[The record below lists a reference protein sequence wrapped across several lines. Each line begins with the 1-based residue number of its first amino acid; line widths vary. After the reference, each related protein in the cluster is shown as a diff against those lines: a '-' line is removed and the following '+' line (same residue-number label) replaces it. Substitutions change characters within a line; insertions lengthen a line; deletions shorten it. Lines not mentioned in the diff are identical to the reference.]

1 MNSFALKLFDDKFR
15 NENVKLIAGVDE
27 AGRGPLAGPVV
38 AASVIFDS
46 DVYIEGI
53 NDSKKLSEKE
63 RTRLFNII
71 TEKSLSFSYSI
82 IQPDEIDK
90 INILQASLLAMKQSI
105 NKLQIQP
112 DLILIDGNKSFEH
125 SIKSK
130 TIVKGDAKSFSIAA
144 ASIIAKVIRDE
155 IMINL
160 SNNFPIYNWSK
171 NKGYPTKEH
180 IQTIRKYGYTPI
192 HRKTFLKKILT
203 QEQLSQRL
211 TNKFL

>member
-1 MNSFALKLFDDKFR
+1 MNSFALKLFDDQFR

-38 AASVIFDS
+38 AAAVLFDS

-112 DLILIDGNKSFEH
+112 NLILIDGNKSFEH
-125 SIKSK
+125 SIKSEA
-130 TIVKGDAKSFSIAA
+130 IVKGDAKSFSIAA

-180 IQTIRKYGYTPI
+180 IQTIRKYGYTSI
-192 HRKTFLKKILT
+192 HRKTFLKKILP
-203 QEQLSQRL
+203 QEQL
-211 TNKFL
+211 NFL

>member
-1 MNSFALKLFDDKFR
+1 MDSFALKLFDDQFR
-15 NENVKLIAGVDE
+15 NEQVKLIAGVDE

-38 AASVIFDS
+38 AASVIFNS

-53 NDSKKLSEKE
+53 NDSKKLTEKE

-71 TEKSLSFSYSI
+71 TEKSLTFSYSI
-82 IQPDEIDK
+82 IQPEEIDK

-105 NKLQIQP
+105 NKLKIQP
-112 DLILIDGNKSFEH
+112 NLILIDGNKSFEH
-125 SIKSK
+125 PVKSE

-160 SNNFPIYNWSK
+160 SNEFPIYKWSK

-192 HRKTFLKKILT
+192 HRKTFLKNILT
-203 QEQLSQRL
+203 QEQL
-211 TNKFL
+211 NFL